1 MNVPTNLVLHFQV
14 ILDFKLLIGLGWGDR
29 NVVQYS
35 GA

>member
-1 MNVPTNLVLHFQV
+1 MNVPTNPVLHFQV
-14 ILDFKLLIGLGWGDR
+14 ILDFKLLIGFGWSAR